1 MLNHGVASAM
11 AGGWQLT
18 GLLIMFTGAHFS
30 VSADGTSLNAS
41 GNTQRANQVK
51 PSVVHSGRQHGPW
64 TVDGTIKNLTGFTS
78 ITGTNGGPGREGI
91 DERMRQFGLRV
102 RF

>member
-1 MLNHGVASAM
+1 M
-11 AGGWQLT
+11 AGGWRLT

-51 PSVVHSGRQHGPW
+51 PSVAILGGTGHGQSTAPSEPQRLQKHYRDQRRPW
-64 TVDGTIKNLTGFTS
+64 
-78 ITGTNGGPGREGI
+78 PEGI